1 MKKDDIFQSEE
12 FRAACEE
19 YCEKLVA
26 ETMQNEPETH
36 EFSAEFEEK
45 MSKLLEKP
53 HKGNFKVF
61 NTIGKRVA
69 VAVVA
74 LALTLTTVLS
84 VKALRIPIIKFFVNI
99 YEEFTSLFVD
109 SSNADYNDN
118 FIFTPKEPTYTV
130 DGFEVDKSIVYD
142 NVYQVNYI
150 YDGISNYYY
159 KQNRLYQ
166 NQQINTHTAD
176 DIIYENGLTL
186 YYYHNEQHNKLI
198 WYDNQYSYMISGEIS
213 KEEMVKVAQSVK

>member
-1 MKKDDIFQSEE
+1 MKNSNIFQSEE

-19 YCEKLVA
+19 YCESLVS
-26 ETMQNEPETH
+26 ETMQSAPETH

-53 HKGNFKVF
+53 HKRNFKVF
-61 NTIGKRVA
+61 NTVGKRVA

-130 DGFEVDKSIVYD
+130 DGFEAIEQHKISYM
-142 NVYQVNYI
+142 YQVI
-150 YDGISNYYY
+150 YSSKLNSQYYY
-159 KQNRLYQ
+159 KQDRLYQ
-166 NQQINTHTAD
+166 NQII
-176 DIIYENGLTL
+176 DIA
-186 YYYHNEQHNKLI
+186 
-198 WYDNQYSYMISGEIS
+198 YDE
-213 KEEMVKVAQSVK
+213 